1 MLLRVCLALCL
12 AITVAAEDVSH
23 ERGQSHTFECNYP
36 ISAARYT
43 LNWHKNDE
51 SVMNYFSDDPAP
63 TFTGDLADRAG
74 VSLVNGR
81 NLEIQN
87 LRVSDE
93 GVYYCT
99 VSELGAGGQSGDGI
113 WYQLV
118 VYVPPTISVSG
129 GPYEAEVGGKMMVTC
144 RANSHPPSNFT
155 WTNPLGEISHG
166 AVLELTNMTTND
178 IGRYM
183 CMANN
188 GYGVASAYVDIS
200 MKGYAAPSMTTESG
214 IAAPPMTTESER
226 VVGGSDVM
234 RATGLPIMLLLIA
247 SLLLPVFFS

>member
-12 AITVAAEDVSH
+12 AVTVAAEDVSH
-23 ERGQSHTFECNYP
+23 ERGQSHTFECTFP
-36 ISAARYT
+36 ISADRYI
-43 LNWHKNDE
+43 LNWMKNDE
-51 SVMNYFSDDPAP
+51 SVMNYFTGDPAP
-63 TFTGDLADRAG
+63 TFTGDLEDRAG
-74 VSLVNGR
+74 VSLVNRR

-87 LRVSDE
+87 LRISDE
-93 GVYYCT
+93 GEYYCS
-99 VSELGAGGQSGDGI
+99 VSELGEGGQSGDGMR
-113 WYQLV
+113 YQLV

-155 WTNPLGEISHG
+155 WTSPLGEISHG

-200 MKGYAAPSMTTESG
+200 MK
-214 IAAPPMTTESER
+214 ER

>member
-12 AITVAAEDVSH
+12 AVTVAAEDVSH
-23 ERGQSHTFECNYP
+23 ERGQSHTFECTFP
-36 ISAARYT
+36 ISADRYI
-43 LNWHKNDE
+43 LNWMKNDE
-51 SVMNYFSDDPAP
+51 SVMNYFTGDPAP
-63 TFTGDLADRAG
+63 TFTGDLEDRAG
-74 VSLVNGR
+74 VSLVNRR

-87 LRVSDE
+87 LRISDE
-93 GVYYCT
+93 GEYYCS
-99 VSELGAGGQSGDGI
+99 VSELGEGGQSGDGMR
-113 WYQLV
+113 YQLV

-155 WTNPLGEISHG
+155 WTSPLGEISHG

-214 IAAPPMTTESER
+214 YAAPPMTTESER